1 MDNKEMENK
10 EMDSKELNLEE
21 MDNVSGGTLLID
33 GEPLSK
39 FSREDLIRLGL
50 YHPKV
55 ED

>member
-10 EMDSKELNLEE
+10 ETDLKELNLDE
-21 MDNVSGGTLLID
+21 MNKVSGGTLLID

-39 FSREDLIRLGL
+39 FSREDLIRMGL